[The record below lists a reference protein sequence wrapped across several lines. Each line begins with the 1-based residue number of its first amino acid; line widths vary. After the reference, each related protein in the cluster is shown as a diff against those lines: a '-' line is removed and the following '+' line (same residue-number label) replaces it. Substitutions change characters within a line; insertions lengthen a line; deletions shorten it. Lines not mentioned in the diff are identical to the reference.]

1 MPAEPKTKPTKA
13 SVPAFLKKATKGE
26 RLADCTALVKLM
38 EKATG
43 ARAVMWGTAI
53 VGFGSYHYTYESG
66 REGDACVVGFSSRRS
81 EIAIYLPAEFAS
93 RESLLAELGSHK
105 TGKACL
111 YIKRLSDV
119 SVKVLEKLV
128 RDGFAHT
135 RARYPS

>member
-1 MPAEPKTKPTKA
+1 MATQKTTQTQQSVDAYLESIADPARRAECIALSALMQKVTKCEP
-13 SVPAFLKKATKGE
+13 
-26 RLADCTALVKLM
+26 R
-38 EKATG
+38 
-43 ARAVMWGTAI
+43 MWGTAI

-66 REGDACVVGFSSRRS
+66 REGDACIVGFSSRKS
-81 EIAIYLPAEFAS
+81 EIAIYLAAEFDS

>member
-1 MPAEPKTKPTKA
+1 MATQKTLATNANVDAYLQAIEDPA
-13 SVPAFLKKATKGE
+13 
-26 RLADCTALVKLM
+26 RRADCIALAALM
-38 EKATG
+38 QEATMCEP
-43 ARAVMWGTAI
+43 RMWGTAI

-81 EIAIYLPAEFAS
+81 EIAVYLAAEFAS

-105 TGKACL
+105 TGKACV
-111 YIKRLSDV
+111 YIKRLSDI
-119 SVKVLEKLV
+119 SVKVLAQLV

>member
-1 MPAEPKTKPTKA
+1 MAKQKTTETQQSVAAYLEAIADPA
-13 SVPAFLKKATKGE
+13 
-26 RLADCTALVKLM
+26 RRADCIALSALM
-38 EKATG
+38 QEVTKCEP
-43 ARAVMWGTAI
+43 RMWGSAI

-66 REGDACVVGFSSRRS
+66 REGDACVVGFSSRKS
-81 EIAIYLPAEFAS
+81 EIVVYLAAEFAS

-119 SVKVLEKLV
+119 SAKVLEKLV

-135 RARYPS
+135 RARYPL